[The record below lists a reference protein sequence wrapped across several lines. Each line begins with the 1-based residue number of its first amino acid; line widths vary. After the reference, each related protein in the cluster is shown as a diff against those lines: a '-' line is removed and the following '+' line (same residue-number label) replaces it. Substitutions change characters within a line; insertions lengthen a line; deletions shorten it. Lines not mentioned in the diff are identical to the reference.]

1 MVVIF
6 GICGPKK
13 VPIFY
18 PDIWVGTM
26 IASLLDTAPTAVVLP
41 LVWNVH
47 ERLPLVWNVNW
58 PATLSEKFHYGKAI
72 VEML

>member
-41 LVWNVH
+41 LVWNV
-47 ERLPLVWNVNW
+47 NW